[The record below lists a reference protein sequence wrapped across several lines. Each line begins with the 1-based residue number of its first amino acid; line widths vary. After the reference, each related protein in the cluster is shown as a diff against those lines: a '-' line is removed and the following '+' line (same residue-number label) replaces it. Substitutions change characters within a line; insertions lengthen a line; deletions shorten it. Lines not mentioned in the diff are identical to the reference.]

1 MSNMS
6 HCRFENTYKDLSDC
20 KEALDEAGSI
30 QEVQKDANRYEFDY
44 VRKLVELCKEIVDQ
58 YESDLDEPDY
68 EDDGSYSDEGDDE

>member
-6 HCRFENTYKDLSDC
+6 HCRFENTYKDLFDC

-44 VRKLVELCKEIVDQ
+44 VRKLVELCKEITEQ

-68 EDDGSYSDEGDDE
+68 EDDGSYSDEGYDE